1 MSLTRREL
9 LIGSVALGTCTALGS
24 RGVIASTGIEAELNP
39 DSRLL
44 LVLQQ
49 RHNPGLLH
57 SLHTRV
63 AHVRAWSLGRNAILD
78 PRELRERLAAIDATH
93 VCGLLDP
100 CNRQLL
106 LETIRE
112 HSGAVLDAAAVG
124 IDYVGGM
131 QPLLAAIKR
140 T

>member
-9 LIGSVALGTCTALGS
+9 LVGSFALGTCAALGS
-24 RGVIASTGIEAELNP
+24 RGVIASTGIETGLDPE
-39 DSRLL
+39 SRLL

-49 RHNPGLLH
+49 HHEPGYLR
-57 SLHTRV
+57 SLGTGA
-63 AHVRAWSLGRNAILD
+63 AHVRAWYLGRNAILD

-112 HSGAVLDAAAVG
+112 HSGAVLDAATLG
-124 IDYVGGM
+124 IDPAGSLR
-131 QPLLAAIKR
+131 PLFAAFR
-140 T
+140 

>member
-1 MSLTRREL
+1 MILTRREL
-9 LIGSVALGTCTALGS
+9 LIGSVALGTCAALGN
-24 RGVIASTGIEAELNP
+24 RGVIASTGIETELNP
-39 DSRLL
+39 ASRLL

-49 RHNPGLLH
+49 RHPGLL
-57 SLHTRV
+57 SSIQTSQ
-63 AHVRAWSLGRNAILD
+63 AHVRAWCLGRNTILD
-78 PRELRERLAAIDATH
+78 PGELRERLAAIDATH

-106 LETIRE
+106 LEIIRDR
-112 HSGAVLDAAAVG
+112 SGAVLDAAAVG